1 MNFFI
6 SREGAEHLN
15 EVYWSKEELLE
26 GLSKMIDESFK
37 NGATYFDLT
46 VHTDGKEN

>member
-6 SREGAEHLN
+6 SREGAEHNN
-15 EVYWSKEELLE
+15 EIYWSKEELLKV
-26 GLSKMIDESFK
+26 LSDMIDESFN

-46 VHTDGKEN
+46 VHTDGKEK